1 MATFGRRAGANHLR
15 DKRKVELSGRIS
27 RDSNEE
33 IATYGK
39 QIVGILKEADSALQS
54 MRFGQAWDEL
64 DHCCWNSLCKAHSS
78 EQTWLAVPCSISIVV

>member
-1 MATFGRRAGANHLR
+1 VATCGKRARTANHLR

-39 QIVGILKEADSALQS
+39 QIVGILKEADSGVAVHEVWRKHG
-54 MRFGQAWDEL
+54 M
-64 DHCCWNSLCKAHSS
+64 SS
-78 EQTWLAVPCSISIVV
+78 AIVA